1 MQHFEAFSA
10 QFKTFLKQEALFPG
24 VPANLYRPCRSI
36 LASGGKHIRPALCLM
51 ANELFGNL
59 SEDAFHA
66 ALALELFH
74 NFTLIH
80 DDIMDEAPLRRGKP
94 AIHAEYGLPTG
105 ILAGDVMNIYAYE
118 QLNKINPSFLP
129 AVLRIFNTTAIEV
142 CEGQQLDMDYE
153 ALNEV
158 TVEEY
163 LKMISLKTSVL
174 LAASLR
180 IGAVLGA
187 AGKEDAENI
196 YQFGK
201 NLGMAFQLQD
211 DYLDAFG
218 AGEQTGKLPGG
229 DIRNN
234 KKTYLFLVCKSVMTH
249 DQSNLLAKISLLPLE
264 EKVKETISFYRSL
277 GIDKRCKEII
287 AAYSSRSFDY
297 LQKID
302 RPQAKLKP
310 LKELATALL
319 NREK

>member
-1 MQHFEAFSA
+1 
-10 QFKTFLKQEALFPG
+10 
-24 VPANLYRPCRSI
+24 
-36 LASGGKHIRPALCLM
+36 
-51 ANELFGNL
+51 LFGNL
-59 SEDAFHA
+59 SEDTFHA

-118 QLNKINPSFLP
+118 ELSKINPSFLP
-129 AVLRIFNTTAIEV
+129 AVLKIFNTTAIKV

-153 ALNEV
+153 GTDEV
-158 TVEEY
+158 TVDEY

-180 IGAVLGA
+180 IGAVLGG

-201 NLGMAFQLQD
+201 NLGIAFQLQD

-218 AGEQTGKLPGG
+218 KKEQTGKLPGG
-229 DIRNN
+229 DIRSN
-234 KKTYLFLVCKSVMTH
+234 KKTYLFIVCKSIMTNE
-249 DQSNLLAKISLLPLE
+249 QSDLLAKISLLPQE
-264 EKVKETISFYRSL
+264 EKVKETISFYRTL
-277 GIDKRCKEII
+277 GIDQRCKDII
-287 AAYSSRSFDY
+287 AEYSSRSFDC
-297 LQKID
+297 LHKINQ
-302 RPQAKLKP
+302 PEAKLKP

-319 NREK
+319 ERER